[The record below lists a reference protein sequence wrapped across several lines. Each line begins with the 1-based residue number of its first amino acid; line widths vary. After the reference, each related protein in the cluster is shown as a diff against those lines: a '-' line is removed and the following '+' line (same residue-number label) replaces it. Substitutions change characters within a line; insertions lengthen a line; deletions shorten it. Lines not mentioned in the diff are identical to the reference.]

1 MLWYDFRKHD
11 LTVTILLRLF
21 NKLSKLS
28 KIRQPSSLDK
38 TGKTTLTN
46 SSRIFANGYTSRV
59 AAIIYAPTVLNKKK
73 NSKYGMEE
81 HMA

>member
-1 MLWYDFRKHD
+1 MTSENMILQLQIGSDFSK
-11 LTVTILLRLF
+11 
-21 NKLSKLS
+21 KLSKLS